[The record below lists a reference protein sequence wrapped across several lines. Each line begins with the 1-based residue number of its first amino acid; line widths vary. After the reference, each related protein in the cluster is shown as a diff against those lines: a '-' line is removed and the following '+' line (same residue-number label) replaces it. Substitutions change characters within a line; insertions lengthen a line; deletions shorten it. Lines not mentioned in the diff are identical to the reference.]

1 MSFRANMIK
10 VRDLSFQLGQK
21 YLLQQI
27 DLDIDRGKFW
37 ALVGPNGAGKST
49 LLNLLARDI
58 QPSAGFIC
66 LDEKKLNHYSEVE
79 LAKKRAYLLQQR
91 QVEFPFRV
99 LEIVLLGRTPY
110 LNGVKEGEQ
119 DRRKALDSLKKLESE
134 QFSDR
139 VYPTL
144 SGGEASR
151 VDMARTITQETDLL
165 LLDEPSNHLDPR
177 HQIRIL
183 KLCRT
188 LVAENRLV
196 IAAMHDLNLA
206 SLFADQVIML
216 HQGHIIDVG
225 PPEQVFKASQLED
238 VYQLP
243 FEILSHSSGRP
254 LVMPC

>member
-1 MSFRANMIK
+1 MIK
-10 VRDLSFQLGQK
+10 IRDLSFQLGQK

-27 DLDIDRGKFW
+27 DLNIDRGKFW

-58 QPSAGFIC
+58 QPSTGFIC
-66 LDEKKLNHYSEVE
+66 LDEKKLNHYSEIE

-91 QVEFPFRV
+91 QVEFPFQV

-134 QFSDR
+134 HFSDR

-183 KLCRT
+183 KLCRA
-188 LVAENRLV
+188 LVAGNRLV

>member
-1 MSFRANMIK
+1 MIE
-10 VRDLSFQLGQK
+10 VRNLTFQLVPK
-21 YLLQQI
+21 YLLNQV
-27 DLDIDRGKFW
+27 DLDISRVQFW
-37 ALVGPNGAGKST
+37 ALVGPNVSGKST
-49 LLNLLARDI
+49 LLNILARDFPPTNGSI
-58 QPSAGFIC
+58 R
-66 LDEKKLNHYSEVE
+66 LDGKKLEQYSEIE

-99 LEIVLLGRTPY
+99 LEIVLLGRTPH
-110 LNGVKEGEQ
+110 LDGIKEGAE
-119 DRRKALDSLKKLESE
+119 DKKKARDSLKLLEAE
-134 QFSDR
+134 HFSDR
-139 VYPTL
+139 IYPTL

-183 KLCRT
+183 ELCRS
-188 LVAENRLV
+188 LVAQNRLV

-216 HQGHIIDVG
+216 HQGRVLDVG
-225 PPEQVFKASQLED
+225 PPEQVFNTSQLED

-243 FEILSHSSGRP
+243 FEILLHSSGRP
-254 LVMPC
+254 LVMPH